1 MKNYLQIEGN
11 YSIRQRNRN
20 EQERMTYLLSM
31 QKLLKIPSQ
40 TISTQIN
47 NNFDNNFNDSHFI
60 G

>member
-31 QKLLKIPSQ
+31 QKLLKIHSQ